1 MPYKNKEDRNA
12 NHKKRM
18 LCDPEYKTKHLAR
31 TKTWAKNN
39 PEKVRAK
46 NIKSARKHAK
56 KRAEN
61 SARWRELNPGKREAF
76 NEHRK
81 VRVLTHYGKE
91 RLLLCCWEGCTVCD
105 PDMLS
110 IDHKNNDGSQDRNIR
125 GTGNNLYLSLEK
137 EGYPE
142 GFQTLCHNHQW
153 KKEILR
159 RRALRMEKFRST
171 LN

>member
-1 MPYKNKEDRNA
+1 MTKQESDKKYYKSLTKKQKKE
-12 NHKKRM
+12 
-18 LCDPEYKTKHLAR
+18 
-31 TKTWAKNN
+31 
-39 PEKVRAK
+39 
-46 NIKSARKHAK
+46 
-56 KRAEN
+56 RAER
-61 SARWRELNPGKREAF
+61 SARWSANNPGVREATRDS
-76 NEHRK
+76 RK
-81 VRVLTHYGKE
+81 IRVLTHYGNNGK
-91 RLLLCCWEGCTVCD
+91 LLCCWEECTVCD